1 MPTSPSP
8 TPLARNLPTTPLF
21 QTTQSHFTRLLS
33 PSLGKITQASN
44 PILSPQSHH
53 LAFTGQTWRK
63 LHGRPESRI
72 FILDLDIEDTVTA
85 SREVDGGDGS
95 SQLPLRIVS
104 AEAEAEAET
113 GDNEPAEAYQD
124 LDPAFSP
131 DGKYLSFRSNRGAAG
146 GYQLYAMTGPRFDE
160 LVAFQREEGGAGSG
174 SVEYAKWSADGR
186 MLLVGVGVAEDVFGS
201 SSGGEVPGWAPVVE
215 SAVPGGIVW
224 WLRVYEVSEEGR
236 MRGVGMGRRNVWEAV
251 WWRGDRVVVILSDEG
266 GESGWYFSRVCIMGL
281 DLDLEGER
289 VLYTPPSPC
298 QVGGLV
304 SFYTGAYVAFI
315 QGRSSS
321 RGGVV
326 GDVIVVEVESGK
338 VEQIQL
344 GGVDVMSLEFVE
356 EGRLFYTGLKGLQ
369 TVVGFVDVLPTDEV
383 TKPWITDA
391 ASYGA
396 TPLVNGGF
404 TIITGSWTQYPRI
417 SRIDFPNRN
426 ETTLH
431 SFIDD
436 GKTWLNSTLGEG
448 SAISW
453 KSTDG
458 TEIQGLLRLPKQG
471 KAPYPLIMHVHGG
484 PVSSFKNNWPDIDI
498 AAFLTAN
505 GYAVFCPNPRGSTGR
520 GQDFVKQVYS
530 DMGGMDCQDL
540 LSGIDRLV
548 ETGIADQSRLGVT
561 GGSYGGF
568 MTNWIVTKTD
578 RFAAAVAVSPI
589 SDWVSLH
596 GTSDIPSC
604 DRIMIGADPYD
615 IGGEYQKRSPLVFA
629 GKYRTPVLQIAGRN
643 DTCTPPTQAL
653 QYHRALV
660 DKGVESVCAI
670 YPGEGHRVRKFPAYI
685 DYCARLLGWFE
696 RYMPASEQGN
706 DSS

>member
-1 MPTSPSP
+1 MHTSPSP
-8 TPLARNLPTTPLF
+8 SHPLF
-21 QTTQSHFTRLLS
+21 QTSQSHFTRLLS
-33 PSLGKITQASN
+33 PGFKKITQAST
-44 PILSPQSHH
+44 PILSPHSQQ

-72 FILDLDIEDTVTA
+72 CILDMDMEDTATDTA
-85 SREVDGGDGS
+85 PRGGNS
-95 SQLPLRIVS
+95 PLPLRIVS
-104 AEAEAEAET
+104 AEAGEEELAESYQYQ
-113 GDNEPAEAYQD
+113 YQD

-131 DGKYLSFRSNRGAAG
+131 DGRYLSFRSNRGAAG
-146 GYQLYAMTGPRFDE
+146 GFQLHAMTGPRFDE
-160 LVAFQREEGGAGSG
+160 LVAFQREEGAG
-174 SVEYAKWSADGR
+174 SVEYARWSADSS
-186 MLLVGVGVAEDVFGS
+186 MLLVGVAEDVVGS
-201 SSGGEVPGWAPVVE
+201 RCGGEVPGWAPVVE
-215 SAVPGGIVW
+215 GAVPGGTVW
-224 WLRVYEVSEEGR
+224 WLRVYEVGREGG
-236 MRGVGMGRRNVWEAV
+236 MRVVGAGRRNVWEAA

-266 GESGWYFSRVCIMGL
+266 GESGWYFSRVSIMGL
-281 DLDLEGER
+281 DLEGEQ

-344 GGVDVMSLEFVE
+344 GGVDVTSLEFVE
-356 EGRLFYTGLKGLQ
+356 ESRLFYTGLKGLQ
-369 TVVGFVDVLPTDEV
+369 TVVGFVDVLPTEEV
-383 TKPWITDA
+383 TKPWITDG

-396 TPLVNGGF
+396 TPLLNGGF
-404 TIITGSWTQYPRI
+404 IIITGSWKQYPRI
-417 SRIDFPNRN
+417 SRIDFPDRN

-431 SFIDD
+431 TFIDN

-471 KAPYPLIMHVHGG
+471 NAPYPLIMHVHGG
-484 PVSSFKNNWPDIDI
+484 PVSSFRNNWPDIDI

-520 GQDFVKQVYS
+520 GQDFVKQVYI

-540 LSGIDRLV
+540 LSGIDHLV
-548 ETGIADQSRLGVT
+548 ETGVADRSRLGVT

-568 MTNWIVTKTD
+568 MTNWIITKTD

-615 IGGEYQKRSPLVFA
+615 IGGEYQKRSPLMLA
-629 GKYRTPVLQIAGRN
+629 GKYQTPVLQIAGQN

-660 DKGVESVCAI
+660 DKGVESACAI

-706 DSS
+706 DAS